1 MEQATESNS
10 ENLVRLHARDYY
22 RHALPIRIMH
32 WVNAI
37 AFFIMLMSGLQIF
50 NAHPALYWG
59 DSSYTGR
66 PPILEFGAQ
75 QEANGVIGTT
85 TILGHTFDTTGLF
98 GASTDADGDMS
109 ARAFPSWTTIPGP
122 RWLAMARRWHFFFA
136 WIFVVN
142 GIAYVLYSMTSR
154 HLWRDLSPSRQD
166 WRSIGRSF
174 KDHLLLRRPCG
185 EAAKHYNVLQKL
197 TYLLVIFGL
206 LPLVVLMGWAL
217 SPWLDSLIP
226 GWVDI
231 VGGRQSART
240 LHFLAAFALVAFLA
254 IHIFEVIVG
263 GLWNNLRS
271 MITGYYRVPVETGHG
286 Q

>member
-1 MEQATESNS
+1 MTTIADPVS
-10 ENLVRLHARDYY
+10 LHARDYY
-22 RHALPIRIMH
+22 RHTLPIRIMH

-37 AFFIMLMSGLQIF
+37 AFFIMLMTGLQIF

-59 DSSYTGR
+59 ESSYTGR
-66 PPILEFGAQ
+66 PPVLAFGAQ
-75 QEANGVIGTT
+75 QTADGDVIGVTT
-85 TILGHTFDTTGLF
+85 VFGHTFDTTGLL
-98 GASTDADGDMS
+98 GASRDSDGDMA
-109 ARAFPSWTTIPGP
+109 ARAFPAWATIPGP

-136 WIFVVN
+136 WIFVIN
-142 GIAYVLYSMTSR
+142 GIAYVLYSLTSR
-154 HLWRDLSPSRQD
+154 HLRRDLSPSSRD
-166 WRSIGRSF
+166 WRSVGRSF
-174 KDHLLLRRPCG
+174 KDHLLFRHPRG

-197 TYLLVIFGL
+197 IYLLVIFGL
-206 LPLVVLMGWAL
+206 LPLVVLMGLAL
-217 SPWLDSLIP
+217 SPWLDSVIP

-254 IHIFEVIVG
+254 IHIFEVIVS

-271 MITGYYRVPVETGHG
+271 MITGYYRVPAENDHD

>member
-1 MEQATESNS
+1 MPSIAEDPAP
-10 ENLVRLHARDYY
+10 LHARDFY
-22 RHALPIRIMH
+22 RHTLPIRIMH

-37 AFFIMLMSGLQIF
+37 ALLIMLMTGLQIF

-59 DSSYTGR
+59 ESSYTGR
-66 PPILEFGAQ
+66 QPVLAFGAQ
-75 QEANGVIGTT
+75 QTADGDVIGVTT
-85 TILGHTFDTTGLF
+85 VFGHTFDTTGLL
-98 GASTDADGDMS
+98 GASRDSDGDMS
-109 ARAFPSWTTIPGP
+109 ARAFPSWATIPGP

-136 WIFVVN
+136 WIFVIN
-142 GIAYVLYSMTSR
+142 GIAYVLYSLISR
-154 HLWRDLSPSRQD
+154 HLRRDLTPNRRD

-174 KDHLLLRRPCG
+174 KDHLLFRHPRG

-206 LPLVVLMGWAL
+206 LPLVVVMGWAL
-217 SPWLDSLIP
+217 SPWLDSVIP

-240 LHFLAAFALVAFLA
+240 LHFLAAFALVVFIM
-254 IHIFEVIVG
+254 IHVFEVIVT

-271 MITGYYRVPVETGHG
+271 MITGYYRVPAEKDHG
-286 Q
+286 QK

>member
-1 MEQATESNS
+1 MEPIAEGPPALLSDN
-10 ENLVRLHARDYY
+10 YY
-22 RHALPIRIMH
+22 RHPLPIRIMH

-37 AFFIMLMSGLQIF
+37 AFFIMLMTGLQIF

-59 DSSYTGR
+59 ESSYTGR
-66 PPILEFGAQ
+66 APVLAFGAQ
-75 QEANGVIGTT
+75 QTADGDVIGVTT
-85 TILGHTFDTTGLF
+85 VFGYTFDTTGLL
-98 GASTDADGDMS
+98 GASRDSDGDMG
-109 ARAFPSWTTIPGP
+109 ARAFPSWATIPGP

-136 WIFVVN
+136 WIFVIN
-142 GIAYVLYSMTSR
+142 GVAYVLYSLISR
-154 HLWRDLSPSRQD
+154 HLRRDLTPDRRD
-166 WRSIGRSF
+166 WRSIGRSL
-174 KDHLLLRRPCG
+174 KDHLLFRHPRG

-217 SPWLDSLIP
+217 SPWLDSVIP

-254 IHIFEVIVG
+254 IHIFEVIVS

-271 MITGYYRVPVETGHG
+271 MITGYYRVPVETDHG